1 MSSTL
6 PLSTN
11 DMSSRP
17 RIGPSSA
24 VVNLNSNSN
33 ENVSD
38 EDSVL
43 ELGQIAILGASRP
56 SLRYLKTSTSD
67 MNASKR
73 SLASRHTASQLGNS
87 RLLAAKFGSKNES
100 ILAAAAAES
109 AAAGLDEETA
119 VVDVFASPAVDVLEP
134 EPAVELNALSRC
146 FDNVKGYIY
155 GIISALVF
163 VLSQVIMRR
172 SKWLSGPDHVIIR
185 LGVAFIIFYTY
196 LKYRGLNVL
205 GPRKQFQL
213 LMFRGFLGKRGFYY
227 FLLLIIIAFNL
238 NPLKPPSILYL
249 SYLYFIIST

>member
-11 DMSSRP
+11 DMSSKP
-17 RIGPSSA
+17 RIGPSA
-24 VVNLNSNSN
+24 LAVNLNSNSN

-56 SLRYLKTSTSD
+56 SLRYLKTSMTD

-109 AAAGLDEETA
+109 AGTGLDEETA
-119 VVDVFASPAVDVLEP
+119 VVDVFTPTVDVLEP
-134 EPAVELNALSRC
+134 EPVELNALSRC
-146 FDNVKGYIY
+146 FDNIKGYIY

-185 LGVAFIIFYTY
+185 LGIAFIIFYTY
-196 LKYRGLNVL
+196 LKYKGLNVL

-213 LMFRGFLGKRGFYY
+213 LMFRGFLGKRV
-227 FLLLIIIAFNL
+227 FLFCFVYIFLIINDF
-238 NPLKPPSILYL
+238 
-249 SYLYFIIST
+249 